1 MGAECDAAER
11 LAMARRYLGAE
22 GGEIYTQSNPDPE
35 GINVVFR
42 MRPERWVSADFGEPG

>member
-1 MGAECDAAER
+1 
-11 LAMARRYLGAE
+11 MARSSLGAE